1 MNEDIMSSDTFMRNN
16 STIQDDLLP
25 PQGMLAVGDR
35 FPEFSLQAVV
45 SSDAKE
51 AFKVV
56 NHNSYP
62 NKWLVVFAWPKD
74 FTFVCPT
81 EIAEFNRL
89 YDDFQDRDA
98 QILGLS
104 IDSEYVHLAWRQAHA
119 DLKDI
124 KFPMLSDIK
133 RELSIDCGIL
143 DPQSGVSQRA
153 TFIVDPE
160 LTIQFAMMVPMK
172 VGRNPTE
179 ILRILD
185 GLQTEGLCPCG
196 WQAGDANL

>member
-1 MNEDIMSSDTFMRNN
+1 MSTDTAIQESLMMEEDLF
-16 STIQDDLLP
+16 P
-25 PQGMLAVGDR
+25 PEGMLRVGDR
-35 FPEFSLQAVV
+35 FPQFSLTAVV
-45 SSDAKE
+45 SSKREE

-56 NHNSYP
+56 STEDYT

-98 QILGLS
+98 QVLGLS
-104 IDSEYVHLAWRQAHA
+104 IDSENVHLAWRQSHA
-119 DLKDI
+119 DLQALKL
-124 KFPMLSDIK
+124 PMLSDIK
-133 RELSIDCGIL
+133 RVLSWQCGIL
-143 DPQSGVSQRA
+143 DPKTGVAQRA

-160 LTIQFAMMVPMK
+160 STVQFSMMTPMK

-179 ILRILD
+179 VLRILD
-185 GLQTEGLCPCG
+185 GLQTEGLCACG
-196 WQAGDANL
+196 WQPGDENI